1 MNIYIKYTYK
11 KCYIYII
18 IYIYIY
24 EHILEYLNRISFSVF
39 IILVLIYL
47 SYLFIKELLIYYSY
61 LS

>member
-1 MNIYIKYTYK
+1 MLYIHNYLH
-11 KCYIYII
+11 
-18 IYIYIY
+18 IY

-47 SYLFIKELLIYYSY
+47 SYLFIEELLIYYSY